1 MIYGVF
7 IMNQIQHKEIW
18 SKAPVTAFA
27 WERYPNQQCV
37 WHCRDGSRSFTRK
50 APNIDPQ
57 RTISWRDYNKQV
69 EADLTKQAVNKRLK
83 ELNIVL
89 A

>member
-1 MIYGVF
+1 
-7 IMNQIQHKEIW
+7 MNQSQHQEIW
-18 SKAPVTAFA
+18 SNAPAMAWA
-27 WERYPNQQCV
+27 WERFPNQRCV
-37 WHCRDGSRSFTRK
+37 WHCRENNRSFTRK

-57 RTISWRDYNKQV
+57 RTSSWRDYDKQV
-69 EADLTKQAVNKRLK
+69 ESDQSKQAVNKQLK